1 MTSQNRIQQLDDET
15 IGHIAA
21 GEVVERPAQVV
32 KELLENSLDAGST
45 QIEIIIERGGFDS
58 IVITDNGSG
67 INRNDIHL
75 SVDRH
80 ATSKLTSFNDL
91 NEIYTMGFR
100 GEALASIGMVSEL
113 TVASKTRDGE
123 GNCIKVMFGKKGEIE
138 SYGMSYGTMVSV
150 RNIFKNTPARLSFQ
164 RRPAT
169 ESAKIVDVIVSH
181 AISNNNI
188 GFKLISDGKT
198 ILNIPVSDSTSDR
211 LYDILGGQA
220 SQLIEL
226 NSPSQDSSVPGT
238 ESWSGWISTPD
249 ITRGKGDEVYV
260 LINDRPVASG
270 PFHQAIRRGY
280 KTRLMQGRHPIAVLS
295 LKIAASEVDVNVHP
309 TKREVRLKHSW
320 RVLERLERAIAFT
333 LENVAT
339 EPENDGSIIGLSSLN
354 SNVKPI
360 QESLF
365 DEGDKDI
372 NELEKS
378 TDNIQESSIPAWA
391 LAAGTQLNLTGI
403 KADESKPENKSRP
416 ISRSEKPQETL
427 PGLPEKPISPALS
440 SAERDLHR
448 HSHNGISTSPLD
460 EEKLDSKEN
469 TLGIMEPLAQFADSY
484 IIVQSSEE
492 LLLIDQHALH
502 ERIRYERLKQSRHE
516 WAAQNLISPIEL
528 VLNPVQKQIVLGSIE
543 QLSKMGFNIIVNDS
557 SITLLSHPLFISG
570 QDIEQIFKD
579 LLQDLSEDG
588 APLETVEKLIDHMAF
603 MNACRGAVKANERL
617 SIAEMRRLVE
627 DMRRIPNP
635 WACVHGRPTALRI
648 DIDSLDHHFGR
659 HG

>member
-1 MTSQNRIQQLDDET
+1 MSKADRIQQLDDET

-32 KELLENSLDAGST
+32 KELVENSLDAGST
-45 QIEIIIERGGFDS
+45 LIEVVIERGGFDS
-58 IVITDNGSG
+58 IVVTDNGTG
-67 INRNDIHL
+67 INSDDIHL

-80 ATSKLTSFNDL
+80 ATSKLTNFNDL

-123 GNCIKVMFGKKGEIE
+123 GTSITVNFGRKGNLE
-138 SYGMSYGTMVSV
+138 SYGMSYGTMISV

-169 ESAKIVDVIVSH
+169 ENAKIVDVMISH
-181 AISNNNI
+181 AISNNNV
-188 GFKLISDGKT
+188 GFKLISDEKT
-198 ILNIPVSDSTSDR
+198 ILNIPVSTTTPDR

-226 NSPSQDSSVPGT
+226 NTPGQDSDVPGT
-238 ESWSGWISTPD
+238 ETWSGWISTPD

-295 LKIAASEVDVNVHP
+295 LTIPASEVDVNVHP

-320 RVLERLERAIAFT
+320 RVLERLERAIAYT
-333 LENVAT
+333 LERVAT
-339 EPENDGSIIGLSSLN
+339 EPEADGSIIGLSSLN

-360 QESLF
+360 QESLVN
-365 DEGDKDI
+365 DSQEGSKHQ
-372 NELEKS
+372 NQN
-378 TDNIQESSIPAWA
+378 NIQQSAAPAWA

-403 KADESKPENKSRP
+403 KAQEPIDTPKLRP
-416 ISRSEKPQETL
+416 ISRAETPQETL
-427 PGLPEKPISPALS
+427 PGLPKKPISPALS

-448 HSHNGISTSPLD
+448 HSHNGISTSPL
-460 EEKLDSKEN
+460 EEERLQGKEN
-469 TLGIMEPLAQFADSY
+469 SLGIMEPLAQFADSY
-484 IIVQSSEE
+484 IIVQSDEE

-502 ERIRYERLKQSRHE
+502 ERVRYERLKQSKHE
-516 WAAQNLISPIEL
+516 WVAQKLISPINL
-528 VLNPVQKQIVLGSIE
+528 MVNPVQMQIVSGSIE
-543 QLSKMGFNIIVNDS
+543 QLSKMGFNILINDAS
-557 SITLLSHPLFISG
+557 VTLLSHPLFISG

-588 APLETVEKLIDHMAF
+588 APLETIENLRDHMAF

-617 SIAEMRRLVE
+617 SISEMRRLVE
-627 DMRRIPNP
+627 DMKKIPNP

>member
-1 MTSQNRIQQLDDET
+1 MSKADRIQQLDDET

-32 KELLENSLDAGST
+32 KELVENSLDAGST
-45 QIEIIIERGGFDS
+45 LIEVVIERGGFDS
-58 IVITDNGSG
+58 IVVTDNGTG
-67 INRNDIHL
+67 INSDDIHL

-80 ATSKLTSFNDL
+80 ATSKLTNFNDL

-123 GNCIKVMFGKKGEIE
+123 GTSITVNFGRKGNLE
-138 SYGMSYGTMVSV
+138 SYGMSYGTMISV

-169 ESAKIVDVIVSH
+169 ENAKIVDVMISH
-181 AISNNNI
+181 AIANNNV
-188 GFKLISDGKT
+188 GFKLISDEKT
-198 ILNIPVSDSTSDR
+198 ILNIPVSTTTPDR

-226 NSPSQDSSVPGT
+226 NTPGQDSDVPGT
-238 ESWSGWISTPD
+238 ETWSGWISTPD

-295 LKIAASEVDVNVHP
+295 LTIPASEVDVNVHP

-320 RVLERLERAIAFT
+320 RVLERLERAIAYT
-333 LENVAT
+333 LERVAT
-339 EPENDGSIIGLSSLN
+339 EPEADGSIIGLSSLN

-360 QESLF
+360 QESLVN
-365 DEGDKDI
+365 DSQEGSKHQ
-372 NELEKS
+372 NQN
-378 TDNIQESSIPAWA
+378 NIQQSAAPAWA

-403 KADESKPENKSRP
+403 KAQEPIDAPKLRP
-416 ISRSEKPQETL
+416 ISRAETPQETL
-427 PGLPEKPISPALS
+427 PGLPKKPISPALS

-448 HSHNGISTSPLD
+448 HSHNGISTSPL
-460 EEKLDSKEN
+460 EEERLQGEEN
-469 TLGIMEPLAQFADSY
+469 SLGIMEPLAQFADSY
-484 IIVQSSEE
+484 IIVQSDEE

-502 ERIRYERLKQSRHE
+502 ERVRYERLKQSKHE
-516 WAAQNLISPIEL
+516 WVAQNLISPIEIM
-528 VLNPVQKQIVLGSIE
+528 VNPVQMQIVSGSIE
-543 QLSKMGFNIIVNDS
+543 QLSMMGFNILINDAS
-557 SITLLSHPLFISG
+557 VTLLSHPLFISG
-570 QDIEQIFKD
+570 QDIELIFKD

-588 APLETVEKLIDHMAF
+588 APLETIENLRDHMAF

-617 SIAEMRRLVE
+617 SISEMRRLVE
-627 DMRRIPNP
+627 DMRKIPNP